1 VPSAQKYKKGSKIRV
16 ASVITIRYD
25 CEHEGVA
32 IMKAQ
37 LSSDKD
43 YQRIEKAILF
53 LEKNVHRKPD
63 LKEIAK
69 SVNLSEYHFQ
79 RLFRRWAG
87 ISPKRFLQALTLERA
102 KQALKNSGSLLDVTY
117 GTGLSSPGR
126 LHDLFVNMEAVTPDE
141 FRKQG
146 ASLKIRYGF
155 HPSPFGVCLVAVT
168 DRGISNLAFVTQGN
182 RSKIISDLKKQWN
195 HAEVR
200 EDPFA
205 SKPYADRIFNAAKSA
220 YPLTLYLKGTN
231 FQIKV
236 WQALLNIPR
245 GDIASYEDIA
255 RKVGRPDAVRAVANA
270 VAHNPV
276 AYLIPCHRV
285 IRKTGAVGG
294 YRWGSV
300 RKKAILAWE
309 AERAEFSNASS

>member
-1 VPSAQKYKKGSKIRV
+1 MKMM
-16 ASVITIRYD
+16 AS
-25 CEHEGVA
+25 E
-32 IMKAQ
+32 
-37 LSSDKD
+37 KD

-53 LEKNVHRKPD
+53 LEKNVQHRPD

-102 KQALKNSGSLLDVTY
+102 KEALKNSGSLLDVTY
-117 GTGLSSPGR
+117 EAGLSSPGR
-126 LHDLFVNMEAVTPDE
+126 LHELFVNMEAVTPDE

-155 HPSPFGVCLVAVT
+155 HPSPFGECLVAVT
-168 DRGISNLAFVTQGN
+168 DRGISNLAFVPQGN
-182 RSKIISDLKKQWN
+182 RSKIIRELKEQWN
-195 HAEVR
+195 RAEVL
-200 EDPFA
+200 EDPSA
-205 SKPYADRIFNAAKSA
+205 SKPYADRIFNATKSA
-220 YPLTLYLKGTN
+220 DPLTLYLKGTN

-236 WQALLNIPR
+236 WQALLSIPH
-245 GDIASYEDIA
+245 GAVTSYEDIA
-255 RKVGRPDAVRAVANA
+255 RRIGNANAVRAVANA

-285 IRKTGAVGG
+285 IRKTGAVGE
-294 YRWGSV
+294 YRWGSA
-300 RKKAILAWE
+300 RKKALLAWE
-309 AERAEFSNASS
+309 AGREGL